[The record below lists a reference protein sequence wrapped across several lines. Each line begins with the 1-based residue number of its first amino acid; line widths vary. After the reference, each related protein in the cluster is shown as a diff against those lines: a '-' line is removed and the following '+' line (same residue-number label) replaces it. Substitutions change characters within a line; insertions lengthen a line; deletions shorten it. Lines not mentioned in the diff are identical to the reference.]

1 MQLRYIW
8 IRIQVYFSSKFGI
21 LTIKIFIH
29 HSLTIHHFKTSS
41 IWNLEFKILEFLP
54 MFKFKQFTVEQDRC
68 AMKIGT
74 DGVLLGAWT
83 PITNN
88 PFSVLDIGTGTG
100 IIALMLAQRSN
111 AEQIDA
117 LEIDEEAYEQSVDN
131 FENSP
136 WSDRLFCFH
145 AGLDEFVDEPEDD
158 PSDSEL
164 AQQYDLIIS
173 NPPFYSE
180 DYKTENIQRDLA
192 RFQDAMPFE
201 DLVEAADLLLSE
213 NGIFSVIIPFKE
225 EDRFLAIAK
234 EYELYPMKIT
244 RVKGTANSEIKRSLL
259 AFSRKENYDLQID
272 ELVIEIARHIYTPE
286 YIALTK
292 DFYLKM

>member
-1 MQLRYIW
+1 M
-8 IRIQVYFSSKFGI
+8 SKFQ
-21 LTIKIFIH
+21 
-29 HSLTIHHFKTSS
+29 
-41 IWNLEFKILEFLP
+41 
-54 MFKFKQFTVEQDRC
+54 FKQFSLEQDRC

-83 PITNN
+83 PIENN
-88 PFSVLDIGTGTG
+88 PFSVLDIGAGTG
-100 IIALMLAQRSN
+100 IIALMLAQRTS

-117 LEIDEEAYEQSVDN
+117 LEIDEEAHEQATDN

-136 WSDRLFCFH
+136 WNDRLFCFH
-145 AGLDEFVDEPEDD
+145 AGLDEFVEEPED
-158 PSDSEL
+158 E
-164 AQQYDLIIS
+164 YDLIVS

-180 DYKTENIQRDLA
+180 DYKSENEQRDLA

-201 DLVEAADLLLSE
+201 DLIEAAALLLSE

-225 EDRFLAIAK
+225 EENFLALAN
-234 EYELYPMKIT
+234 EYELYPIKIT
-244 RVKGTANSEIKRSLL
+244 RVKGTPTTEIKRSLL
-259 AFSRKENYDLQID
+259 AFSRNSILNFPVD
-272 ELVIEIARHIYTPE
+272 ELIIETTRHIYTSE